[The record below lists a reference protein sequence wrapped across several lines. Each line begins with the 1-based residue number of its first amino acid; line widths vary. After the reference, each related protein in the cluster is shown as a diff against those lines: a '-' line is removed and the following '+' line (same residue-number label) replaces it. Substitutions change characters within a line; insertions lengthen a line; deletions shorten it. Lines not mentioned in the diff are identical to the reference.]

1 MANHKRK
8 KSRRH
13 VKCCICTPNR
23 LGNSKKG
30 QRAKSSAREQAD
42 LKEMDEHY
50 EE

>member
-13 VKCCICTPNR
+13 VKCCLCTPNR

-30 QRAKSSAREQAD
+30 QRAKTHAD
-42 LKEMDEHY
+42 EKAALKEVNEAL

>member
-13 VKCCICTPNR
+13 VKCCLCTPNR

-30 QRAKSSAREQAD
+30 KVAKDHAKEQSD
-42 LKEMDEHY
+42 LKEMDQQSDD
-50 EE
+50 

>member
-13 VKCCICTPNR
+13 VKCCLCTPNR

-30 QRAKSSAREQAD
+30 QSAKVQAEKKAD
-42 LKEMDEHY
+42 LKEMDEHQD
-50 EE
+50 